1 MSETET
7 SRPADFDKYWDA
19 VDEELARYP
28 AAPTLERLALPSD
41 EFSTVYALRLTSSG
55 PYRIFGYLSVPPGD
69 GPFPGLLAA
78 PHYGS
83 VNHLPHLDDRQR
95 YVTLILMH
103 RGQRLAD
110 QPFAATYPGLLTL
123 GIDDPGTYI
132 YRGIVADC
140 LRGAEFLH
148 SLPSVDPSRLAIHG
162 DDLALITAARRPGL
176 KFAAVQAAGLLF
188 YRLMEARERSSDY
201 PVEEIN
207 DYLRTAP
214 ERREAVARTLAYF
227 DPVHHVPRIT
237 ATTLFSV
244 GSGGLGGS
252 EWLRPLMGAFAA
264 PVEQYALSQAGAT
277 DHDWLDA
284 WMAQRLGSE
293 PKPRLWEV
301 ADSTPAGS

>member
-1 MSETET
+1 MSEAE
-7 SRPADFDKYWDA
+7 SAQRPADFEAYWDA
-19 VDEELARYP
+19 VDQELARYQ

-55 PYRIFGYLSVPPGD
+55 PYRIFGYLSVPAGD
-69 GPFPGLLAA
+69 GPFPALLVA

-123 GIDDPGTYI
+123 GIDDPATYI

-140 LRGAEFLH
+140 LRGAEFLQ
-148 SLPSVDPSRLAIHG
+148 SLPSVDASRVAING
-162 DDLALITAARRPGL
+162 DDLALIAAARRPR
-176 KFAAVQAAGLLF
+176 FAAVQAAGLLF
-188 YRLMEARERSSDY
+188 YRLMEARSRSDDY
-201 PVEEIN
+201 PTEEIN
-207 DYLRTAP
+207 DYLRTYP
-214 ERREAVARTLAYF
+214 GRHQAVARTLAYF
-227 DPVHHVPRIT
+227 DPLHHVAGIT

-244 GSGGLGGS
+244 GSGGLGGR
-252 EWLRPLMGAFAA
+252 EWMQPLIDACGG
-264 PVEQYALSQAGAT
+264 PVEQYALTHEGAT

-284 WMAQRLGSE
+284 WLAQQLGAE
-293 PKPRLWEV
+293 PKPRLWQV
-301 ADSTPAGS
+301 A